1 MKKFKNVMRRIKRLS
16 AAAFIAIM
24 TIMAFGTM
32 SGAANDNISGNGIV
46 VHAVD
51 GDDSTSEKD
60 DGNGKGDMGDGDADG
75 AFDAVFDF
83 FKKWIGKAGVVVGF
97 VGGVMFCF
105 AIKNNDAEQKQAGL
119 LTMIAG
125 FAVAALCSASNLFK
139 L

>member
-24 TIMAFGTM
+24 TIMTFGTM
-32 SGAANDNISGNGIV
+32 PGAANDNISGNGIV
-46 VHAVD
+46 VHAE
-51 GDDSTSEKD
+51 TSSEEA
-60 DGNGKGDMGDGDADG
+60 DGNGKGNMGDGDADG

-125 FAVAALCSASNLFK
+125 FAVAALCSASSLFK

>member
-1 MKKFKNVMRRIKRLS
+1 MRRIKRLS

-32 SGAANDNISGNGIV
+32 PGAANDNISGNGIV
-46 VHAVD
+46 VHAETP
-51 GDDSTSEKD
+51 TSQAN
-60 DGNGKGDMGDGDADG
+60 GGKGDMGDGDADG
-75 AFDAVFDF
+75 AFDAVFTF

-125 FAVAALCSASNLFK
+125 FAVAALCSAADLFK